1 LGGKASKRKGL
12 RRLVAEVLG
21 FNGFCLDAHFPA
33 ADRFECEQPSRI
45 KLALANYQKL
55 SLCQELSTCKHLGK
69 YFVPVFCVCDS
80 YHSYPK
86 THSSPWILSLD
97 IDIMLSPVKCL
108 FRSALLCLRDTFLN
122 PKTYSLSMAFIA
134 KVRLYAFS
142 Y

>member
-1 LGGKASKRKGL
+1 MQRCWASTDSAWML
-12 RRLVAEVLG
+12 TSQQPTDSNANNPAESSWHSLT
-21 FNGFCLDAHFPA
+21 
-33 ADRFECEQPSRI
+33 I
-45 KLALANYQKL
+45 KSFLYAKN
-55 SLCQELSTCKHLGK
+55 CPHVSTWVR

-122 PKTYSLSMAFIA
+122 PKTYSLSMVFIA